1 MILDR
6 YSVCITI
13 SIEVFIK
20 VILFVTFIFCLSCQF
35 GQESNINT
43 EKLDKFFAVLENKK
57 VVSGSA
63 ILVKDGKSIYNKNY
77 NFDKNNKNPIYRIGS
92 VSKIY
97 TATIILKLEE
107 EGKLKL
113 SDKLSLYY
121 PKIDKADKITIEDLL
136 RHRTGIPNMTDLADY
151 KEYSQTPQ
159 SESQMMERF
168 YRYQLE
174 FMPGEKYEYSNTGY
188 VILSYIAQ
196 KAGNDTYANLLTS
209 YIVNPLSLQETFVYD
224 AKSRRSNEVTSYFK
238 RANWEEA
245 TNTHQNVPLGAG
257 AIASTPLEV
266 ATFLRGLFREK
277 IINSS
282 SLKKMKEFIGE
293 GEYGLGLMKF
303 PYADKYFFGHT
314 GGVDGYASIAAYN
327 IEDDIAMVNLTN
339 ALSFNFNDMSLA
351 LLAGFYGDDFDIPVI
366 QESILV
372 KKEILDQYNG
382 TYGSNDFPIKLT
394 FRNED
399 GVLLGEASSDAQN
412 EIPFEAFSNTIF
424 KFQRAHIK
432 LEFKDNGE
440 ILIFTQGEEFTLKK
454 LN

>member
-1 MILDR
+1 M
-6 YSVCITI
+6 
-13 SIEVFIK
+13 EVIIK
-20 VILFVTFIFCLSCQF
+20 AILFVIFVFFLSCQS

-43 EKLDKFFAVLENKK
+43 EKIDKFFAVLENKK

-63 ILVKDGKSIYNKNY
+63 ILVKDGKTVYELNY
-77 NFDKNNKNPIYRIGS
+77 HFDKMIKNPIFRIGS

-97 TATIILKLEE
+97 TAAIILKLEE

-121 PKIDKADKITIEDLL
+121 PKIDKANAITVEDLL
-136 RHRTGIPNMTDLADY
+136 RHRSGIPNMTDLADY

-168 YRYQLE
+168 YRYKLE

-196 KAGNDTYANLLTS
+196 KAGNDTYANLLMT
-209 YIVNPLSLQETFVYD
+209 YITKPLSLSSTFVYD
-224 AKSRRSNEVTSYFK
+224 AKSIRTNEVTSYFK
-238 RANWEEA
+238 KVNWEEA
-245 TNTHQNVPLGAG
+245 TNTHQSVPLGAG

-277 IINSS
+277 IISSS
-282 SLKKMKEFIGE
+282 SLNKMKEFIGE

-303 PYADKYFFGHT
+303 PYSDKYFFGHT
-314 GGVDGYASIAAYN
+314 GGVDGYASIAAYS
-327 IEDDIAMVNLTN
+327 IEDDLAMVNLTN
-339 ALSFNFNDMSLA
+339 AMTFNFNDMSLA

-382 TYGSNDFPIKLT
+382 TYGSNDFPIKLS
-394 FRNED
+394 FRNEN
-399 GVLLGEASSDAQN
+399 GILLGEASSDSQN
-412 EIPFEAFSNTIF
+412 EIPFEAFSNTVF

-440 ILIFTQGEEFTLKK
+440 TLIFTQGQEFELKK
-454 LN
+454 L